1 MIQSK
6 WAVLKGQNKINGSF
20 QKKESKFKP
29 KVQSRWI
36 LGLKV
41 INHKWIWPEEEVFN
55 GKLKPEVSKISV
67 IFKQSNNLSI
77 ERVFKTMNPLEDVSQ
92 PVGDELCFLTVGH
105 IPAPIEET
113 ALAPLT

>member
-6 WAVLKGQNKINGSF
+6 WAVLKGQNKINSSF

-29 KVQSRWI
+29 KVE

-55 GKLKPEVSKISV
+55 GKLKPESQKYLYFLSSV
-67 IFKQSNNLSI
+67 
-77 ERVFKTMNPLEDVSQ
+77 VKTKY
-92 PVGDELCFLTVGH
+92 
-105 IPAPIEET
+105 
-113 ALAPLT
+113 